1 MPIITVN
8 AKAEFEYNLKFE
20 KRLMSKTT
28 ADLLGLALSKT
39 SMSLTVLSEIAEKAI
54 LESEQLESEEEV
66 ILESII
72 NHCLTGN

>member
-8 AKAEFEYNLKFE
+8 AKCAFEYNLEIE
-20 KRLMSKTT
+20 KRLMSETT
-28 ADLLGLALSKT
+28 ADLLGLALAKT
-39 SMSLTVLSEIAEKAI
+39 SMSLAVLSEIAEKAI